1 MTLHHDF
8 RKTLST
14 KDIKGYE
21 QGHTQNKRDWFPI
34 LYMKGSNRYLENKG
48 DSGTRM

>member
-1 MTLHHDF
+1 MTLHHF

-34 LYMKGSNRYLENKG
+34 LFYERL
-48 DSGTRM
+48 